1 MLLIIV
7 LYLLVAITIIIAKYS
22 TSVADPLFFISAR
35 LMIAGLLLLVGYSI
49 FSTNSWK
56 IHKSDWIYFI
66 QAIVFFS
73 YLTFVLEFW
82 VLPYVSALN
91 VSLLYSLT
99 PFITFVLAYLMFR
112 ETISGIQIWGS
123 LIAFG
128 SIIPLITKNGRMV
141 RATLA
146 PLSWT
151 DMVILLA
158 ATCGSYGWFCVQR
171 LLKKGYSLLFI
182 SGISMFFGG
191 LLSLVTWSL
200 TSAQLQNPISNSSG
214 FWLALIALII
224 VSNIVVFNLYGYLMK
239 TFSITTL
246 SVWSFVSP
254 LFTSLFSI
262 LFLHETLEWQHLVAF
277 IGLTIGLYLFMRRT
291 CRICLL
297 TC

>member
-1 MLLIIV
+1 M
-7 LYLLVAITIIIAKYS
+7 
-22 TSVADPLFFISAR
+22 
-35 LMIAGLLLLVGYSI
+35 
-49 FSTNSWK
+49 
-56 IHKSDWIYFI
+56 
-66 QAIVFFS
+66 
-73 YLTFVLEFW
+73 
-82 VLPYVSALN
+82 
-91 VSLLYSLT
+91 SLLYSLT

-254 LFTSLFSI
+254 VFTSLLSI